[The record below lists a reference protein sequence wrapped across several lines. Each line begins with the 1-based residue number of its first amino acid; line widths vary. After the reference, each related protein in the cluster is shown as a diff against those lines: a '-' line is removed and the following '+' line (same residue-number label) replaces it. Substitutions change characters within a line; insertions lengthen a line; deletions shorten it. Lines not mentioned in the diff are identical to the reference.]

1 MTTEAKVH
9 AYKSAGNI
17 VEDAFTEMIQPTDF
31 NLPKQANLERMAN
44 RVRQKLRPAEPTDL
58 SFEV

>member
-1 MTTEAKVH
+1 MPTSQLGISLKMPE
-9 AYKSAGNI
+9 
-17 VEDAFTEMIQPTDF
+17 PTDF